1 MGVSRFVRSV
11 TSAAVALSMAAGTPI
26 QAAPDDESDANAAYA
41 AAEEMMAAGVTD
53 SPDSIPALIEIAQ
66 RHGVPAAYELSP
78 WEARRVVREERE
90 SREFRRA
97 ADVGGAAVH
106 RASMQQGGMTCT
118 ERDRRT
124 QDAQRLAR
132 TLQSITVLY
141 GGASGYAAAAGWQIA
156 FRGPLIVAASIST
169 TMTLWANRYAQ
180 EIAVAPCWTRTL
192 PCPPAPAPIA

>member
-11 TSAAVALSMAAGTPI
+11 TAAAVALSMVASSPI
-26 QAAPDDESDANAAYA
+26 HAETDDESDANAAYA
-41 AAEEMMAAGVTD
+41 AAEEMMAAGLTD

-66 RHGVPAAYELSP
+66 RHGLPAAYELSP

-90 SREFRRA
+90 TREFRRA
-97 ADVGGAAVH
+97 ADLGGAALH

-118 ERDRRT
+118 ERDRRA

-132 TLQSITVLY
+132 TLQSITMVY
-141 GGASGYAAAAGWQIA
+141 GGASGYAAVAGWQLA
-156 FRGPLIVAASIST
+156 FRGPLIVAVSIST
-169 TMTLWANRYAQ
+169 TMTFWANRYAQ
-180 EIAVAPCWTRTL
+180 EIAVAPCWTRTA